1 MSVCGPLSPIW
12 WQRMFFECR
21 EIRGGGGEGGGRRG
35 EGGVF
40 CPDRRQFERARR
52 RGHPTRCFSVM
63 ERCLA
68 DFYAR
73 SVGFTLHFF
82 LPPLPQSK
90 MDSIPF
96 LFLPLP
102 LSCQPLRS
110 TFCTKMQTWWWPA
123 TKPGWDPSLPSSL
136 SVSHLP
142 PPRPGGPALDTGG
155 SGECVPRSVPISN
168 LGIVTGAGRLGE
180 IWGRP
185 GLQGWGLRYLDP
197 LPSPCHLRPASEHW
211 ETRTACRLPWFGSWC
226 ISPGDG
232 DHLCKL
238 INEHGV
244 GLGCAELINFLPCT
258 LPGVGWKCA
267 GDTLECQL
275 GYPQPLP

>member
-1 MSVCGPLSPIW
+1 
-12 WQRMFFECR
+12 
-21 EIRGGGGEGGGRRG
+21 
-35 EGGVF
+35 
-40 CPDRRQFERARR
+40 
-52 RGHPTRCFSVM
+52 M

-275 GYPQPLP
+275 GYPQPLPLENWELFPLIAPQHVGVGMARRSGWWGAGLLGFGVLPS